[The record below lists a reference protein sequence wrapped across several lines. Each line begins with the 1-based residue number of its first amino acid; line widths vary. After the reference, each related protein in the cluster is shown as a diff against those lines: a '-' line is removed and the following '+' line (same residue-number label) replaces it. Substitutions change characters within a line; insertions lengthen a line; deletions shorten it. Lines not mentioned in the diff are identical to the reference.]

1 MSTTYAETVAPCP
14 IENAAVPN
22 TPENLFRF
30 AVVEALRASADMR
43 RSSRAF
49 TALPK
54 DATKDQITAGY
65 APVAADFARLGQ
77 WFTTALLMKQ
87 ACADAPRDRAD
98 LAEHLVG
105 IYEDGG
111 LFDEL
116 LWEWARDLSIDDR
129 RVVAEREQQ
138 HAKTPG

>member
-1 MSTTYAETVAPCP
+1 MTYAETVAQCP
-14 IENAAVPN
+14 IENPAVPN
-22 TPENLFRF
+22 TPVNLFRF
-30 AVVEALRASADMR
+30 AVVEALRASTDLR

-49 TALPK
+49 DQLAT
-54 DATKDQITAGY
+54 DTTKDQRVTAY
-65 APVAADFARLGQ
+65 APVAADLARLGQ

-98 LAEHLVG
+98 LAEYLVG

-116 LWEWARDLSIDDR
+116 LWEWAGDLSIDDR
-129 RVVAEREQQ
+129 RIVAEREQE
-138 HAKTPG
+138 HTEVAA